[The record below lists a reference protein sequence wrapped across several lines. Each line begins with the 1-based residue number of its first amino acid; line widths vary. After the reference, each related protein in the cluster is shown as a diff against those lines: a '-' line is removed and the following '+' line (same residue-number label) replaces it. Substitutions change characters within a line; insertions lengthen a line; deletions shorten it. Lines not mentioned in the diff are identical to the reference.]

1 MISSVT
7 TERLFAWQRGIL
19 FLVVL
24 LFPIQTILFYQKSLL
39 STFSFYGQIS
49 SVPLLVGFALA
60 VVVCFQEKAVKRYL
74 LPVSGIAIIYVL
86 LCAGISLHSI
96 VEYSTTGSF
105 DVAIF
110 GETPKIRLLKGWLV
124 TLGITSDA
132 VIYGSIV
139 LMRDTLNSVRE
150 IVFAFGLVAW
160 IAFLSRK
167 DFLGTFKTVRKA
179 VLWSMALLTP
189 YVACEVLHLFGW
201 EGATAVLKTIN
212 SSLYEPS
219 SFLRWYPPLVSPNQV
234 RGTWTEPAYFAI
246 WLAFSVPFLVSYFFR
261 GEALSLKK
269 AVVPFVSFSALFSIW
284 FMTYARTSVVFIA
297 ALVGLY
303 FLFAILF
310 RTRENW
316 RVVGILV
323 VTALIG
329 SLITSTCGPQERG
342 QWAHNQTEA
351 SAIVQGGTLAGSR
364 RQWANN
370 QTEASAIERLEKTI
384 SESVLFENTVKSSVD
399 AKSRSNP
406 SRLQDFQLKLEVFKD
421 YPIAGAGDTL
431 ASVAQIRKMLE
442 SPDILTR
449 ESRLRLAVTN
459 TKGVFESG
467 VGGTP
472 FTIAGMLA
480 NRGLLGFVVVFF
492 PIFVLGIRLFLVIL
506 KLRNVYQQIGIS
518 LLVSGSCVFLSVFT
532 RGIKFYD
539 FWCVAGLAL
548 GLILFVKNG
557 REFQDISN

>member
-1 MISSVT
+1 M
-7 TERLFAWQRGIL
+7 
-19 FLVVL
+19 
-24 LFPIQTILFYQKSLL
+24 
-39 STFSFYGQIS
+39 
-49 SVPLLVGFALA
+49 
-60 VVVCFQEKAVKRYL
+60 
-74 LPVSGIAIIYVL
+74 
-86 LCAGISLHSI
+86 
-96 VEYSTTGSF
+96 
-105 DVAIF
+105 
-110 GETPKIRLLKGWLV
+110 
-124 TLGITSDA
+124 
-132 VIYGSIV
+132 
-139 LMRDTLNSVRE
+139 
-150 IVFAFGLVAW
+150 
-160 IAFLSRK
+160 
-167 DFLGTFKTVRKA
+167 
-179 VLWSMALLTP
+179 
-189 YVACEVLHLFGW
+189 
-201 EGATAVLKTIN
+201 LKTIN

-219 SFLRWYPPLVSPNQV
+219 SFLGWYPPLVSPNQV

-261 GEALSLKK
+261 GDALFLKK

-284 FMTYARTSVVFIA
+284 FMTYARTSVVLIA

-329 SLITSTCGPQERG
+329 FLITSTCGPQERG
-342 QWAHNQTEA
+342 QWVRNQTGS
-351 SAIVQGGTLAGSR
+351 SAL
-364 RQWANN
+364 
-370 QTEASAIERLEKTI
+370 ERMEKTI
-384 SESVLFENTVKSSVD
+384 SESVLLENTVKSSVD

-406 SRLQDFQLKLEVFKD
+406 SSLQDFQLESEVFKD

-442 SPDILTR
+442 SPDILTG

-532 RGIKFYD
+532 CGIKFYD
-539 FWCVAGLAL
+539 FWCVADLAL
-548 GLILFVKNG
+548 SLILFVKNG
-557 REFQDISN
+557 REFPDISN